1 MADKKLVKYI
11 EDQAKKGF
19 DTATIRNYLLRYGY
33 SSSDVNGAMN
43 SIYSPEV
50 KHVIHFSPTALIG
63 IAMIFISIVAVAFL
77 FLNFSPKAPDQLLD
91 LNLEPIKTEVNAG
104 EDITF
109 LTEIT
114 SLGSAKRYDIS
125 IKYEVIN
132 LKTNEVLTFKEET
145 RGIETMGS
153 KQSKIRISS
162 DADAGKYVLRA
173 IATYNNQR
181 AVATLPVTIS
191 KKEGIEEEPKE
202 EQEIKEE
209 EEKTEEETVEE
220 PEEISDEEIKEDDKE
235 DTESIGSSALTTFET
250 IEKVDKIAK
259 QNPQEAE
266 SLCNKLELR
275 TSKDLCFNKLGEV
288 LGDVKYCE
296 KIADERTKDICL
308 SNVAIILGNS
318 EICNGIAKDSRKDSC
333 YMNFVIDNK
342 DYTVCDKVVNQ
353 YLKQSCESLRQLSEL
368 NITDIAFYETL
379 LNQSLIE
386 FV

>member
-11 EDQAKKGF
+11 REQIKKGY
-19 DTATIRNYLLRYGY
+19 DTKTIREYLLRYGY
-33 SSSDVNGAMN
+33 SSSDVNEGIN

-50 KHVIHFSPTALIG
+50 KHVIHFSPTTLIG
-63 IAMIFISIVAVAFL
+63 IAVIFIGIISAVFL
-77 FLNFSPKAPDQLLD
+77 FLNFSQKAPDQLLD

-104 EDITF
+104 EDIIF

-114 SLGSAKRYDIS
+114 NMGSGVRYDIN
-125 IKYEVIN
+125 IKYEVIY

-145 RGIETMGS
+145 RGIETIGS
-153 KQSKIRISS
+153 KQSKISISS

-173 IATYNNQR
+173 IAAYNGQR
-181 AVATLPVTIS
+181 AVATLPVTIA
-191 KKEGIEEEPKE
+191 KKEGLEYPVEEEKE
-202 EQEIKEE
+202 EPEE
-209 EEKTEEETVEE
+209 EEEIIEE
-220 PEEISDEEIKEDDKE
+220 PEEIPEEEIEEDEKE
-235 DTESIGSSALTTFET
+235 TETIGRSALTTFET
-250 IEKVDKIAK
+250 IEKVEEIANN
-259 QNPQEAE
+259 NPQEAE

-288 LGDVKYCE
+288 LGDIKYCE

-308 SNVAIILGNS
+308 SNVAIFLKNT

-342 DYTVCDKVVNQ
+342 DYTVCDKVINQ

-368 NITDIAFYETL
+368 NISDVAFYETL